1 MSHDTPEAI
10 AITDK
15 AARELIAFEKKLA
28 APKWY
33 DKAPVNTAL
42 AVGLI
47 AVIMIISMEK
57 MHESDLVQVHQD
69 GFAAGYSLGQSD
81 IGETMAKRVTDK
93 TCMSWWYSGSSTK
106 MCQAI
111 KKVKGECV

>member
-93 TCMSWWYSGSSTK
+93 ACHQWWFGSDTK
-106 MCQAI
+106 RVANSI
-111 KKVKGECV
+111 KKVKLHD